1 MAYLWVKTFHILL
14 MTSWFAGLF
23 YLPRLYVNMAQPH
36 DAQTLQ
42 VLSDMSGR
50 LYRFMLPLAVL
61 TIITGFT
68 LYLYFGVGM
77 GSGWIHAKITLVAG
91 LVFYHWYCGRI
102 LDRFK
107 AGGNT
112 HSHVYYRWFNEIPVL
127 VLLVVLILVVLK
139 PF

>member
-1 MAYLWVKTFHILL
+1 MYLWTKAFHILF

-42 VLSDMSGR
+42 VLSDMSRR
-50 LYRFMLPLAVL
+50 LYRFMMPLAIL
-61 TIITGFT
+61 TIITGFI

-77 GSGWIHAKITLVAG
+77 GAGWIHAKITLVAG
-91 LVFYHWYCGRI
+91 LVLYHWYCGRI
-102 LDRFK
+102 LERFK
-107 AGGNT
+107 AGTNT
-112 HSHVYYRWFNEIPVL
+112 RSHVYYRWFNEIPVL

>member
-1 MAYLWVKTFHILL
+1 MYLWTKALHILL

-36 DAQTLQ
+36 DQQTMQ
-42 VLSDMSGR
+42 VLTSMAHR

-61 TIITGFT
+61 TLVTGFT
-68 LYLYFGVGM
+68 LYLYYGVGM

-91 LVFYHWYCGRI
+91 LVLYHWYCGRI
-102 LDRFK
+102 LERFK
-107 AGGNT
+107 AGTNT
-112 HSHVYYRWFNEIPVL
+112 RSHVYYRWFNEIPVL

>member
-1 MAYLWVKTFHILL
+1 

-36 DAQTLQ
+36 DLTTLT
-42 VLSDMSGR
+42 VLTGMASR

-61 TIITGFT
+61 TIITGFI
-68 LYLYFGVGM
+68 LYLYFGVGI

-91 LVFYHWYCGRI
+91 LIVYHWFCGRI
-102 LDRFK
+102 LQRFK
-107 AGGNT
+107 AGLNQR
-112 HSHVYYRWFNEIPVL
+112 SHVFYRWFNEIPVL
-127 VLLVVLILVVLK
+127 VLLLVLLLVVLK